1 LDNRFSGTASSSLVI
16 SAHGIGHDNLV
27 RSLEAEGNLEAQ
39 NPEFLDLDFAA
50 MIPAANLASATS
62 LRRFA
67 LARGSFRVGG
77 EAIEVPRLEL
87 QSSRWGFLAQ
97 GRIEF
102 SRALNFKIYPVLRP
116 AAPTL
121 ASTSPEGFSIR
132 GTVEAPRFLPEA
144 AAAVPAVRSGARR

>member
-1 LDNRFSGTASSSLVI
+1 VI

-39 NPEFLDLDFAA
+39 NIEFRDFDFAG
-50 MIPAANLASATS
+50 MIPAANLFSAPS

-87 QSSRWGFLAQ
+87 QSPRWGFLAE
-97 GRIEF
+97 GRVDF
-102 SRALNFKIYPVLRP
+102 SHALNFKIYPVLRP

-121 ASTSPEGFSIR
+121 ASTSPESFSIR
-132 GTVEAPRFLPEA
+132 GTVEAPQLLPETS
-144 AAAVPAVRSGARR
+144 AAVPAVRGGGARR